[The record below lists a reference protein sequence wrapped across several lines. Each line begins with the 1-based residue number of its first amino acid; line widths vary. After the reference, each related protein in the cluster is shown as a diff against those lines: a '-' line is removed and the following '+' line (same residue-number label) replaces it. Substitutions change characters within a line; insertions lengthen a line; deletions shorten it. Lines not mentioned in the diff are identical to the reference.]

1 MSRIKDWYGKRLTLI
16 SPHPDDIAY
25 SIGGFVSQLASVSTL
40 EVVTVFTQSR
50 WALPKSLRDAGSS
63 VISKVRVK
71 EEQTF
76 CQNFKMK
83 LYPLGLSDSSLSGYD
98 DGNERQLQ
106 FTQGQLTDD
115 IRASIVLE
123 KLQQVLAESSPDI
136 VIAPAAIGHHI
147 DHQIVHHA
155 ICSLQNHQWQLAFY
169 EDLPYTAEF
178 TLDILEKQLTERKFS
193 ILEAISIDQTLADK
207 YAALS
212 NYASQT
218 DQETIDA
225 IIVHAQRL
233 AQTCFHTG
241 QAVYHAERFWEK
253 SCQYQ

>member
-16 SPHPDDIAY
+16 APHPDDIAY
-25 SIGGFVSQLASVSTL
+25 SIGGFVSQLAAVSTL

-50 WALPKSLRDAGSS
+50 WALPKSLRNSGAAI
-63 VISKVRVK
+63 ISKVRVK

-98 DGNERQLQ
+98 DGNERQLE

-115 IRASIVLE
+115 IRTSIVLE
-123 KLQQVLAESSPDI
+123 KLHQVLAESRPDI

-155 ICSLQNHQWQLAFY
+155 ICSLQNNQWQLVFY
-169 EDLPYTAEF
+169 EDLPYAYEF
-178 TLDILEKQLTERKFS
+178 TLDILEKQLTERKLRV
-193 ILEAISIDQTLADK
+193 LETISIDQTLADK
-207 YAALS
+207 YTALS

-218 DQETIDA
+218 DQETINA
-225 IIVHAQRL
+225 IIAHAQRL
-233 AQTCFHTG
+233 AQMYFHTG
-241 QAVYHAERFWEK
+241 KTVHHAERFWEK
-253 SCQYQ
+253 ICQYQ